1 MEGMVNLAFVLLG
14 AKAARGKETVAEK
27 LRGFGMFV
35 LVRLVKKH
43 NEATGPVL
51 RRLTDCIIAG
61 QAVTQYTGGY
71 QNTAPSF
78 CIYRN
83 RNTALNFVKFRG
95 PASSLPF
102 SYRYCREC

>member
-1 MEGMVNLAFVLLG
+1 MEGMVNLAFILLG

-27 LRGFGMFV
+27 LRGFGKFI
-35 LVRLVKKH
+35 LVRLIKKH

-51 RRLTDCIIAG
+51 QRLTDCIITG

-71 QNTAPSF
+71 QNMAPSI

-83 RNTALNFVKFRG
+83 KHADLNFVKFCLAG
-95 PASSLPF
+95 VVLPGTDVLLLL
-102 SYRYCREC
+102 